1 MLVRIGHLPSLLA
14 LLILPQG
21 LSASPA
27 QLTTVAEYQ
36 AARTNSVRTHYEYR
50 LTGTIRNSWHRDR
63 FILKDDSGSTSF
75 RQKDLKLPPNDT
87 IVTVEGAFNSPVSK
101 ADITRVLKITV
112 VRPGPRCPPRDVSA
126 ADIVDAPPYNN
137 EFVRLEGTVVNVIP
151 DDISPEYVFLLLQ
164 DGSASVLITIRESE
178 LPLSDASK
186 LLNARVRAQGIHVT
200 YVQGHRTFNTSTL
213 LVDDRADIEVLR
225 PPPEDFDYPELDYQE
240 HLTPE
245 AAVRLGRRTTVGTV
259 LAAWQDRQCLV
270 SLRGGSLVRV
280 CLEHGESLPP
290 VGHDARVVGNVTTD
304 LFHLMLTHAKATPLS
319 APPEAIA
326 RKPRRTDLRDLF
338 HRRGAR
344 PSVNPELFGRLLSL
358 RGAVCDLPTEQT
370 DVGILR
376 LRDNEGFSID
386 VDASSCPKAIEGI
399 SVGCTAEATGIFVFE
414 AEPWHPDAPFPTIAR
429 CRLVLRTP
437 ADLAVVSRPF
447 LVSPQAFTWITGG
460 LLLVLVA
467 IFIWNRVLHHLVEL
481 RSRQLLRE
489 QSAHTDSELRIGE
502 RTRLA
507 VELHDTLSQNLVGVA
522 CQIAAV
528 QDVIRSDAE
537 TASARL
543 ATAERT
549 LDSCRTGLRQ
559 VLTDLRSD
567 ALDAKDFTTAL
578 ETVLEP
584 VKGGAGVAI
593 RFNVPRHR
601 FHDSTA
607 HAILCIIRELV
618 GNAVRHGQ
626 ATDIRIAGS
635 LDSDLLRF
643 SVRENGCGFDP
654 ARRPGTSQGH
664 FGLEGVR
671 NRVKRLRGNFR
682 IDSSPGKGSY
692 ASVSIPLPKHAEPH
706 S

>member
-1 MLVRIGHLPSLLA
+1 MLFRTGHLPSLLA

-21 LSASPA
+21 LFALPA

-36 AARTNSVRTHYEYR
+36 AARTNSVRTRYEYR
-50 LTGTIRNSWHRDR
+50 LTGAIRSSWNADR
-63 FILKDDSGSTSF
+63 FVLKDDSGSTSF
-75 RQKDLKLPPNDT
+75 RQGDLALPPDDA
-87 IVTVEGAFNSPVSK
+87 IVTVEGVFFSPVSK
-101 ADITRVLKITV
+101 ADITRVQKITV
-112 VRPGPRCPPRDVSA
+112 VGQGPHSPPRDVSA
-126 ADIVDAPPYNN
+126 ADMAKAPPYND
-137 EFVRLEGTVVNVIP
+137 EYVRLEGTVVNVIP
-151 DDISPEYVFLLLQ
+151 DDISPEYVFLLLH
-164 DGSASVLITIRESE
+164 DGSANVLVTLRESA
-178 LPLSDASK
+178 LSLSDASR

-200 YVQGHRTFNTSTL
+200 YVQGHRTFNTPTL
-213 LVDDRADIEVLR
+213 MVVNRADIEVLR
-225 PPPEDFDYPELDYQE
+225 PPPGDFDYPALDYQE

-245 AAVRLGRRTTVGTV
+245 AVVRLGRRTTVGTV
-259 LAAWQDRQCLV
+259 LAAWQERHCLIA
-270 SLRGGSLVRV
+270 LRNGHLVRV
-280 CLEHGESLPP
+280 CLEHGESLPT
-290 VGHDARVVGNVTTD
+290 VGHGVKVVGNVTTD
-304 LFHLMLTHAKATPLS
+304 LFHLMLTHAKASPLP
-319 APPEAIA
+319 APPEATA
-326 RKPRRTDLRDLF
+326 REPRRTDLRDLF

-344 PSVNPELFGRLLSL
+344 PSVNPGLFGRLLSL
-358 RGAVCDLPTEQT
+358 RGTVCDTPTEQT
-370 DVGILR
+370 DTDILR
-376 LRDNEGFSID
+376 LRDGEGFSID
-386 VDASSCPKAIEGI
+386 VDASSCPKAIERI
-399 SVGCTAEATGIFVFE
+399 PVGCTVEATGVFVFE
-414 AEPWHPDAPFPTIAR
+414 AEPWHPDAPFPTIAK
-429 CRLVLRTP
+429 CRLVLRAP
-437 ADLAVVSRPF
+437 ADLAVVNRPF
-447 LVSPQAFTWITGG
+447 LLSPRAFTWITGG
-460 LLLVLVA
+460 FLLILVA

-567 ALDAKDFTTAL
+567 ALDAKDFSSAL

-584 VKGGAGVAI
+584 VKGDARVAT

-601 FHDSTA
+601 FLDSTA

-618 GNAVRHGQ
+618 GNAVRHGH
-626 ATDIRIAGS
+626 ATDIRVAGS
-635 LDSDLLRF
+635 LDNDLLRF

-654 ARRPGTSQGH
+654 ARQPGTLQGH

-671 NRVKRLRGNFR
+671 NRVKRLRGDFR

-692 ASVSIPLPKHAEPH
+692 AAVSIPLSRHAKPR